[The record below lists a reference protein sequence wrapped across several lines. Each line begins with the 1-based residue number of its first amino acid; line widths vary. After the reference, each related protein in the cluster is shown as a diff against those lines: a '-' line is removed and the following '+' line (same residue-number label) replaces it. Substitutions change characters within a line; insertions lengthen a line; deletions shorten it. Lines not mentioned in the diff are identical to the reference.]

1 MQDINNG
8 LTLNG
13 VPAFDSLMQKSF
25 VDHYMFTV
33 QHEKKTF
40 TQQYYSGIFIFI
52 MVVLIV
58 CIGLILSYKQFK
70 LNEEIIR
77 HNMKHNNGTL
87 GKVTDT
93 ASSME
98 VSKDGIKMNTAV
110 SRTDDIGNIVGVLFS
125 LFKVCI

>member
-1 MQDINNG
+1 
-8 LTLNG
+8 
-13 VPAFDSLMQKSF
+13 
-25 VDHYMFTV
+25 MFTV

-125 LFKVCI
+125 LFKVCV